1 VKIPWWT
8 FLRVSARWEL
18 DRLLRL
24 WRGEAAEAPESEFA
38 PEPEPE
44 APVRTPLPAADAT
57 EAGPAY
63 TIPEECRLR
72 VLAEWLRVASDGTQ
86 TLAED
91 LAGQLRS
98 ALPGMRDHEIAKVL
112 LALEPVLEQVA
123 RDQHD
128 AYAAMQAIWD
138 SVLGGTAVLA
148 EFDLALAERGDW

>member
-1 VKIPWWT
+1 MWV
-8 FLRVSARWEL
+8 A
-18 DRLLRL
+18 DAL
-24 WRGEAAEAPESEFA
+24 WPALVREPAPRPEPRRE

-44 APVRTPLPAADAT
+44 PEPFPVRAPLPAADAT
-57 EAGPAY
+57 GAGPAY

-123 RDQHD
+123 RGQHD